1 MVRLVVIGHSVNA
14 EDGHR
19 RRFFSQ
25 FSRKVTKIP
34 RRCSL
39 AFESL
44 ATRKLNSF
52 VPTYLCTAPMN
63 SSHGD
68 SLTPLL
74 KAQGAT
80 LHLDVSSTFAMD
92 EAFPPPQAN
101 HSSHEP
107 IDLAP
112 QVVCRRCLHSGAD
125 VRLLD
130 CGCCFHAVRRI
141 LLFLSWILFPELFV
155 LTFLIVRP
163 YFSVV
168 LQCPRAII

>member
-1 MVRLVVIGHSVNA
+1 MNA
-14 EDGHR
+14 EDGHQ
-19 RRFFSQ
+19 RRFFSLNFPQSDKDSSPLLTCLLKSCDSETQ
-25 FSRKVTKIP
+25 FFRS
-34 RRCSL
+34 
-39 AFESL
+39 
-44 ATRKLNSF
+44 
-52 VPTYLCTAPMN
+52 YLCTAPMN

-155 LTFLIVRP
+155 LTFLNVRP